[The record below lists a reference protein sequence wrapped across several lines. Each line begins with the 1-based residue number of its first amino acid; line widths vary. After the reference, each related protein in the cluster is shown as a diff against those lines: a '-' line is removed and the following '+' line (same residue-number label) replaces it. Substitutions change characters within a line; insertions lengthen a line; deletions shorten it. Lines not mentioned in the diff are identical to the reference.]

1 MEEDFSQ
8 LLQGQ
13 EKEIEFVFSHDEI
26 QDSVAK
32 LFQTHTRFS
41 IPVSQL
47 VTSLP
52 TGGSRLS
59 PKLSRTI
66 LSALKSTPHGLKTIT
81 DPNDPNK
88 TGLLADYAIAAL
100 DSVIDTLWT

>member
-8 LLQGQ
+8 LLQEH

-41 IPVSQL
+41 ILVLQL
-47 VTSLP
+47 VTT
-52 TGGSRLS
+52 TGEFTNWWMQTEVY
-59 PKLSRTI
+59 PKLPRAIQSTLLGTPKGISPCHI
-66 LSALKSTPHGLKTIT
+66 LTS
-81 DPNDPNK
+81 
-88 TGLLADYAIAAL
+88 
-100 DSVIDTLWT
+100 LWNASC